1 MQLGNG
7 ENVDEVYAAAK
18 QAVADQEMQ
27 PGGTQWTG
35 AGDEAGDEGGD
46 EDGAPASPL
55 AGVGLLDAS
64 ALQAPTTG
72 EEDPSTSK

>member
-7 ENVDEVYAAAK
+7 EDVDEVYAAAK

-46 EDGAPASPL
+46 EDAAPASPP
-55 AGVGLLDAS
+55 AAVGLLDAS